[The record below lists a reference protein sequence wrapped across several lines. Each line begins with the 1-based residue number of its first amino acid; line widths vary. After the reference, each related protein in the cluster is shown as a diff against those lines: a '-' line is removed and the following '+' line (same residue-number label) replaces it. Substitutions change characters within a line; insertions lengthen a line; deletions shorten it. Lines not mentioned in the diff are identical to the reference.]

1 MPGVGLKG
9 LKGEPGLSGLPGLP
23 GELMALARQVRS
35 NSLSR
40 V

>member
-35 NSLSR
+35 NSLSC